1 MAMTRAQK
9 NKSLRKDSLR
19 ELLAEQCRL
28 QHIVENLNKIEQ
40 LDETDEFFKNN
51 LDKLKVSNE
60 QRLRLLN
67 KYLPDLKAQEITLGD
82 TDVNSDLARLVQ
94 AASNLD
100 D

>member
-9 NKSLRKDSLR
+9 IKSLRKDSLR

-28 QHIVENLNKIEQ
+28 QHLVENLNKIEQ
-40 LDETDEFFKNN
+40 LDETDKFFKNN